1 MTRDVRWYLVGSLV
15 LLTLA
20 GCARNFMAQR
30 EPWRREAEVQC
41 IKGGSVKQGPAVAL
55 LSPIDGPGTCGA
67 DFPMKVAALGETQ
80 TLGYADDP
88 VRPPGGIPQGPQGTQ
103 SAPPGRI
110 LGSPPGYLRVPSG
123 PPPATPPSG
132 GYGGEAGGPT
142 PLTPPGIAPPP
153 PDSPGT
159 YAPPMPS
166 YGAAAAPPRSR
177 SPVGRGPLPP
187 VRESAPARSG
197 PGSVDYEE
205 PGFSPNPI
213 DRASPFRE
221 QPRASRPAPP
231 PVAPPRT
238 TRDSAPARESP
249 RDTASIYPP
258 SYPSMG
264 EPVPVGPS
272 RPEPLTTG
280 ATAAA
285 VSPAAT
291 LACPLV
297 SALDRWVLEGVQP
310 AAQRWF
316 RQPVVEIKQISAYSC
331 RGMNGNP
338 RARISEHAFGNA
350 LDIAGFV
357 LADGHVITV
366 KRGWRGTPEEQGFL
380 HDVQTVACELFTTV
394 LAPGSNVF
402 HYDHIHVDLMR
413 RDSGRRICQ
422 PAAIPGDVVAA
433 RARSGSGYAAQ
444 RPDFGATGSIAAR
457 RRAARGPDSRF
468 DEDRDLP
475 RAVPGED

>member
-41 IKGGSVKQGPAVAL
+41 LKSGSVKQGPAVAL
-55 LSPIDGPGTCGA
+55 LSPIDGPGACGA
-67 DFPMKVAALGETQ
+67 DFPLKVAALGEIQ
-80 TLGYADDP
+80 ALGYTDEP
-88 VRPPGGIPQGPQGTQ
+88 LRPPGGIPRGTP
-103 SAPPGRI
+103 AAAPGRV
-110 LGSPPGYLRVPSG
+110 LGAPPGYLRVPDG
-123 PPPATPPSG
+123 PPPATRPAAVP
-132 GYGGEAGGPT
+132 GPT
-142 PLTPPGIAPPP
+142 PLAPPGGGHAGPPP
-153 PDSPGT
+153 RVDADAG
-159 YAPPMPS
+159 PPR
-166 YGAAAAPPRSR
+166 GRAAAI
-177 SPVGRGPLPP
+177 GRGPLPP
-187 VRESAPARSG
+187 PRDAG
-197 PGSVDYEE
+197 PDYEE
-205 PGFSPNPI
+205 PGFSPTPI
-213 DRASPFRE
+213 DRRSPFGDGSPRQGRAPVTRE
-221 QPRASRPAPP
+221 
-231 PVAPPRT
+231 V
-238 TRDSAPARESP
+238 ESP
-249 RDTASIYPP
+249 RQTASVYPP
-258 SYPSMG
+258 QYPAMG

-272 RPEPLTTG
+272 RAEPLTTA
-280 ATAAA
+280 ATPAS

-350 LDIAGFV
+350 LDISGFV
-357 LADGHVITV
+357 LADGHVITI

-380 HDVQTVACELFTTV
+380 RDVQVSACELFSTV

-422 PAAIPGDVVAA
+422 PAAVPGEVIAA
-433 RARSGSGYAAQ
+433 RARAGQGYAAH
-444 RPDFGATGSIAAR
+444 RSDVGPTGSVTPR
-457 RRAARGPDSRF
+457 RRAAARSGDDRF

-475 RAVPGED
+475 KAVPGED